1 MCGISALI
9 GLECAIELLQSL
21 KQLQNRGYDSAGIA
35 TIIDNTIECV
45 KYASDVNESALVKL
59 QGGLKTV
66 GESTIG
72 IAHTRWAT
80 HGAKSDCNSHPHIS
94 FDNQFAVV
102 HNGIIENFSELKTM
116 LIADGV
122 DFKSDTDTEIIVNLL
137 AVNYQ
142 KCLLVADSRDATAL
156 TENAIKLTLRQLEGT
171 WALVIMNVDTPET
184 LYCTRRGSP
193 LLVSINDS
201 HSMITSEV
209 AGFCGKE
216 FNYIILDNHDL
227 CTIER
232 RDGLITVTTE
242 GDYELLKNVRTEF
255 QLSPGIHPHWTIKEI
270 YEQYESS
277 RRAISFGGRLLE
289 GGVKL
294 GGLDNNRNHLNDI
307 ENIILLGCGTSYFA
321 GCVGKKYFRDLC
333 DFNTL
338 QVIDGSEFTH
348 KDIPKIG
355 KTVLILLSQSGE
367 TKDLHRCIQI
377 GNTYN
382 LFQIGV
388 VNVPD
393 SQIAREVGCG
403 CYLNA
408 GREVGVASTKSFTSQ
423 IIVLSMIAMWFSQTY
438 NIHNA
443 LRGDYINC
451 LRKLPYDIKTL
462 LENCPKQIAGLP
474 QLFLNNASTFIL
486 GKGDTIPVAME
497 AALKIKELC
506 YIHAEGYSSSSLKH
520 GPLALLR
527 KDFPVIIIALDT
539 EFYSKVLN
547 AYEEIKSRHGAIIFV
562 TNIPTDKANSVII
575 PHNDYYSEL
584 LAIVPL
590 QLLAYNISVLKGHN
604 PDMPKN
610 LAKVVTVE

>member
-1 MCGISALI
+1 MCGIAALI
-9 GLECAIELLQSL
+9 GLECVKELLQSL

-35 TIIDNTIECV
+35 TILNNKLNCV
-45 KYASDVNESALVKL
+45 KYASDVNESSMLKL
-59 QGGLKTV
+59 EKGIEIL

-72 IAHTRWAT
+72 MAHTRWAT
-80 HGAKSDCNSHPHIS
+80 HGAKTDVNSHPHFS
-94 FDNQFAVV
+94 FDNRFAIV
-102 HNGIIENFSELKTM
+102 HNGIIENFSELKTK

-122 DFKSDTDTEIIVNLL
+122 VFKSETDTEIIVNLI
-137 AVNYQ
+137 AINYK
-142 KCLLVADSRDATAL
+142 KCLLIEELSDMRTL
-156 TENAIKLTLRQLEGT
+156 TENAIKLTLHQLEGT
-171 WALVIMNVDTPET
+171 WALVIMNVDTPDI

-193 LLVSINDS
+193 LLVSINDNY
-201 HSMITSEV
+201 SMVTSEL

-227 CTIER
+227 CTIVSK
-232 RDGLITVTTE
+232 GGTVTVTTE
-242 GDYELLKNVRTEF
+242 GDYKLLKTANIEF
-255 QLSPGIHPHWTIKEI
+255 ESSPGIYKHWTLKEI
-270 YEQYESS
+270 YEQYESA

-294 GGLDNNRNHLNDI
+294 GGLDKNIQNLKNI

-338 QVIDGSEFTH
+338 QVIDGAEFNY

-355 KTVLILLSQSGE
+355 NTVLILLSQSGE
-367 TKDLHRCIQI
+367 TKDLQRCIHI
-377 GNTYN
+377 GNRYN

-393 SQIAREVGCG
+393 SLIAREVGCG

-423 IIVLSMIAMWFSQTY
+423 IIILSMIAMWFSQTY
-438 NIHNA
+438 NIQNS
-443 LRGDYINC
+443 LRGDYIKY
-451 LRKLPYDIKTL
+451 LRKLPYDIKTVL
-462 LENCPKQIAGLP
+462 TNSPKQISDLP
-474 QLFLNNASTFIL
+474 KLFLNNSSTFIL
-486 GKGDTIPVAME
+486 GKGDSIPIAME

-520 GPLALLR
+520 GPLALLE
-527 KDFPVIIIALDT
+527 KNFPVIIIAFDT

-547 AYEEIKSRHGAIIFV
+547 AYEEIKARHGTIIFV
-562 TNIPTDKANSVII
+562 TNAPTDKDNAVLI
-575 PHNDYYSEL
+575 PHNPYYSEL
-584 LAIVPL
+584 LAIIPL
-590 QLLAYNISVLKGHN
+590 QLLAYNISILKGYN